1 MTLKEFFKRDRFAV
15 LAGCEL
21 LEIREGYARARMTV
35 EEHHL
40 NGGDFCQGGAIFTLA
55 DLAFAAA
62 VNSHLVLTVSTS
74 SNITYFRSVPLGA
87 TVYAEARELVDH
99 HRMPYAEVSITDEQG
114 RLVAIFTS
122 GGYRKSD
129 MKLEGV
135 QPPDGSQ

>member
-21 LEIREGYARARMTV
+21 LEIREGYARAKMTV

-40 NGGDFCQGGAIFTLA
+40 NGGNFCQGGAIFTLA

-74 SNITYFRSVPLGA
+74 SNISFFRSVPLGA
-87 TVYAEARELVDH
+87 TVYAEARELVNH
-99 HRMPYAEVSITDEQG
+99 HRMPYAEVRVTDEQQ

-122 GGYRKSD
+122 SGYRKQEQ
-129 MKLEGV
+129 KLEGV
-135 QPPDGSQ
+135 AL